1 MKYFNKKVRYGG
13 FTFDSTKERDRYIL
27 LSNMEKKGI
36 IRDLTLQKEFELLPK
51 QTRIEIEHKK
61 TKDVQKEVFDEHPV
75 KYHCDFYYF
84 EVKSQKYVIEEIKSK
99 ITEQVRDY
107 PLRRK
112 LVKFKVRQMNR
123 EAGYDKYV
131 FREIIMN

>member
-1 MKYFNKKVRYGG
+1 MPNV
-13 FTFDSTKERDRYIL
+13 KET
-27 LSNMEKKGI
+27 M
-36 IRDLTLQKEFELLPK
+36 
-51 QTRIEIEHKK
+51 
-61 TKDVQKEVFDEHPV
+61 
-75 KYHCDFYYF
+75 
-84 EVKSQKYVIEEIKSK
+84 VKSQKYVIEEIKSK